1 MKMAMEASKNPNASV
16 NMGNIAGLS
25 EEDQMLN
32 QVIMQSIEQNKNEL
46 HSNSYE
52 PLNPEQR
59 KREPNM
65 PCGLK
70 NIGNTC
76 YFNSILQVYY
86 NLPEFVN
93 AILEFEDNGEPLPP
107 LSSPVPAAAQ
117 DSNP

>member
-1 MKMAMEASKNPNASV
+1 
-16 NMGNIAGLS
+16 MGQVAGVS
-25 EEDQMLN
+25 EEEQMLN
-32 QVIMQSIEQNKNEL
+32 QALMASIQQNKEEI

-59 KREPNM
+59 KRDTNA

-93 AILEFEDNGEPLPP
+93 AILEFKDDGEPLAP
-107 LSSPVPAAAQ
+107 LSPPTAAPQ
-117 DSNP
+117 DSNPQDQAPAGDMEET

>member
-1 MKMAMEASKNPNASV
+1 
-16 NMGNIAGLS
+16 MGQVAGVS
-25 EEDQMLN
+25 EEEQMLN
-32 QVIMQSIEQNKNEL
+32 QVLMASIQQNKEEI

-59 KREPNM
+59 KRDTNA

-93 AILEFEDNGEPLPP
+93 AILEFKDDGEPLPP
-107 LSSPVPAAAQ
+107 LTPLANAAQ
-117 DSNP
+117 DSNPQDQAPAGDTEET